1 MDIVISFVSLLSG
14 LSIFMVGI
22 KQMSSGL
29 EKIST
34 SRMQKGLSKVSN
46 NRFVS
51 FGFGTFITAI
61 MQSSTL
67 VTVMTISFLN
77 ANLLTLFQGIAII
90 LGANIGTTLTA
101 VISSFATVDYA
112 IFLSLFVLVGILID
126 MFAKK
131 ESIKRISSI
140 FIGFG
145 LIFIGLNLASEA
157 FKTNEMKEFIGNIF
171 TNINFPIL
179 LIFISMILTAIV
191 HSSTLIVGLS
201 IILVS
206 TQTIPL
212 EYALFIVLGA
222 EIGTT
227 TTGVIASLSL
237 NANAKR
243 LAFVQF
249 IFNVFGT
256 ILFTT
261 ILLIFKEP
269 ILNVLTSLS
278 LNFQVAFFQV
288 FFNVSTALLA
298 LIFIKQLEKLANI
311 VIKDNKSQT
320 IKSRNLIYINENLLS
335 TPAFAIT
342 ALNKEIERMFD
353 LTKNNLSNALKV
365 LIDNEIHLIDSVIQN
380 ESLIDDINQGIA
392 LYLAQLS
399 NQPMTYSLE
408 LSIGKMYHLIND
420 LERIADHAHNFA
432 IIKQDLLNDGTDFS
446 KAAKDDI
453 SVMGKK
459 ILNMFDLAFDIYENK
474 RTDLLKDLSK
484 LENEI
489 DEQTL
494 VYETNHVTRLRMG
507 ECQLEHS
514 KYFFDFTSQLERIG
528 DHLVNIG
535 YTIINMVGNEPD
547 AN

>member
-157 FKTNEMKEFIGNIF
+157 FKTNEMKEFISNIF

-311 VIKDNKSQT
+311 VIKDNKSQR

-353 LTKNNLSNALKV
+353 LTKNNLSNALKI

>member
-126 MFAKK
+126 MFTKQ

-157 FKTNEMKEFIGNIF
+157 FKTNEMKEFISNIF

-311 VIKDNKSQT
+311 VIKDNKSQR

-489 DEQTL
+489 DEQKL

>member
-126 MFAKK
+126 MFTKQ

-157 FKTNEMKEFIGNIF
+157 FKTNEMKEFIANIF

-311 VIKDNKSQT
+311 VIKDNKSQR

-353 LTKNNLSNALKV
+353 LTKNNLSNALKI

-489 DEQTL
+489 DEQKL

-535 YTIINMVGNEPD
+535 YTIINMVGNEPN

>member
-126 MFAKK
+126 MFTKQ

-353 LTKNNLSNALKV
+353 LTKNNLSNALKI

-489 DEQTL
+489 DEQKL